1 MKVEHDQSMTS
12 STSTG
17 KLVRCTDFTGKMGRQ
32 LYMQVPT
39 TEAATTG
46 VAGHRPKLT
55 NGRYA
60 DAASGKNT
68 FDSKDSYCEETKCM
82 KSSKQPCDK
91 ASANDFVSNDE
102 VKDWLGK
109 AWRQVL
115 LHLVVVSFDEVN
127 ALRFTRQLQLFL
139 PFLTGHEAFALSLVI
154 QAMDGGSRKEVRAAL
169 GRAFT
174 NRNVSRILV
183 QTLRIRYDFLWH
195 WSTMITW
202 NRLFDAWG
210 LIPVIGITGFPG
222 TENFPSTRNHA
233 LASMF
238 RLLLGPGNWPTRVIT
253 RGREALV
260 TDNHE
265 ITAQNL
271 AAESNGL
278 ELALRNQYG
287 TYFGRQKLLEFRLAH
302 RLPTDEWVER
312 TFVSQPMSTMVNNG
326 VVHVLR
332 VLSKHWHNMLS
343 EPCGNFSH
351 QRMEQIDPFET
362 LRFHIPEVLLVLAS
376 LRGRSAWDATVM
388 GSIIKR
394 LQALK
399 PSSTADEARQ
409 LARELHTNII
419 GPVCGGI
426 PSVINPFRS
435 WVDAIA
441 VACDRIEQ
449 DASEVHR
456 LVSAEEQGINLGYE
470 LFTKVKWN
478 VPSDSHLQKLI
489 LDHIDGKFLATNMQL
504 RIRSALEL
512 TTPRDKRTLI
522 ELVKKKLAETKPAK
536 LLLGRVKTLL
546 QRELRRDLLNKTIQH
561 MSRGKKTTTL
571 VDGDWYWVESKQR
584 GREGV
589 NIFDKKG
596 STSDF
601 FLFIHAYSG
610 RELLISRMDSSIKLR
625 RYVPV
630 GEAIR

>member
-1 MKVEHDQSMTS
+1 MKVEHDQSMES
-12 STSTG
+12 SSYGKLLRDTDLTG
-17 KLVRCTDFTGKMGRQ
+17 KVRRQ

-39 TEAATTG
+39 TETATKNEPKR
-46 VAGHRPKLT
+46 RPEKT
-55 NGRYA
+55 NGRCA
-60 DAASGKNT
+60 DTATRKNI
-68 FDSKDSYCEETKCM
+68 FDSGYSSRRETKGVQ
-82 KSSKQPCDK
+82 SSKQQCIKDL
-91 ASANDFVSNDE
+91 ANDFVSNDE
-102 VKDWLGK
+102 VTDWLGK

-154 QAMDGGSRKEVRAAL
+154 QAMDSGSPKEIRAAL

-183 QTLRIRYDFLWH
+183 QTLRVRYDFLWH

-210 LIPVIGITGFPG
+210 LIPVLGITGFPA

-238 RLLLGPGNWPTRVIT
+238 RLILGPGSWPTRVVT
-253 RGREALV
+253 RGREGLV
-260 TDNHE
+260 TDSHA
-265 ITAQNL
+265 IAAQNL
-271 AAESNGL
+271 AAESNGF

-287 TYFGRQKLLEFRLAH
+287 TYFGRQKLHEFRFAH
-302 RLPTDEWVER
+302 RLPTDEWIQR

-332 VLSKHWHNMLS
+332 VLSKHWHNMLN
-343 EPCGNFSH
+343 ETCGNFSH

-376 LRGRSAWDATVM
+376 LRGRNAWDAKAM
-388 GSIIKR
+388 GPIIMR

-409 LARELHTNII
+409 LAHELQSKIV
-419 GPVCGGI
+419 GPVCAGI

-441 VACDRIEQ
+441 TACDRIEQ
-449 DASEVHR
+449 EASEVHK
-456 LVSAEEQGINLGYE
+456 LVSTVELGISLGYE
-470 LFTKVKWN
+470 LFTKVQWK
-478 VPSDSHLQKLI
+478 VPSDSHLRKLI
-489 LDHIDGKFLATNMQL
+489 LDYIDGKSLATNPQL
-504 RIRSALEL
+504 RVRSALEL

-522 ELVKKKLAETKPAK
+522 ELVKNKLAETKPAK

-546 QRELRRDLLNKTIQH
+546 QRELRRDLLNKTIQQ
-561 MSRGKKTTTL
+561 MSKGKKAATL
-571 VDGDWYWVESKQR
+571 VDGAWYWVALKQQ

-589 NIFDKKG
+589 YIFNKKG
-596 STSDF
+596 CTSDF
-601 FLFIHAYSG
+601 FRFIHVSSG
-610 RELLISRMDSSIKLR
+610 RALLISRRDSSVRLR
-625 RYVPV
+625 SYVAV